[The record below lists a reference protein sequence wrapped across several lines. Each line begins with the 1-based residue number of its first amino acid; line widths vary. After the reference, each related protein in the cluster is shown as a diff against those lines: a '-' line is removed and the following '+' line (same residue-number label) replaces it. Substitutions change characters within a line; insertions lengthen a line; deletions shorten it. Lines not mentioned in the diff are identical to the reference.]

1 MFSFLFRWLF
11 RSAVLGLLARLLG
24 RFLPILRRLLRLM
37 R

>member
-1 MFSFLFRWLF
+1 MVSFLFRWLF

-24 RFLPILRRLLRLM
+24 RFLPIVKRLLRLM